1 MTTKRYVSTQMMVR
15 VALLSAIAFILFKFL
30 EIPAVAFYK
39 LDLSGIP
46 VLLAGF
52 AMGPLAAILT
62 LAIKDLLAV
71 VVGSATGGIGELADF
86 LMLSCL
92 VLTTAVPYQR
102 RRTKG
107 VVIWGMV
114 AGTILMAIAGVLV
127 NYYMLIPLY
136 TSFMPEE
143 AIISA
148 AAAAVPFAGID
159 SLVDVVLY
167 VTAPFNLVKGIIL
180 SVLTYYLYRYMG
192 PILKKGRL

>member
-1 MTTKRYVSTQMMVR
+1 MAKKVVSTQMMVR
-15 VALLSAIAFILFKFL
+15 VALLAAISFILFKFL

-46 VLLAGF
+46 ALLAGF

-92 VLTTAVPYQR
+92 VLATAVPYQR
-102 RRTKG
+102 KRNKQ
-107 VVIWGMV
+107 VVLWGMV
-114 AGTILMAIAGVLV
+114 AGTVLMTIAGVLL
-127 NYYMLIPLY
+127 NYYVLIPLY
-136 TSFMPEE
+136 TRFMPEE
-143 AIISA
+143 AIIAA

-159 SLVDVVLY
+159 SLVKVVLF
-167 VTAPFNLVKGIIL
+167 VTAPFNIVKGAII

-192 PILKKGRL
+192 PVLKKGRL